1 MTIADM
7 LVPSEI
13 ARARARRVTSF
24 GMLSIA
30 LLGTLGI
37 IILAMRNYAC
47 LLYTGFPPSQAPPLR
62 DRALCS
68 ICKVRVG

>member
-1 MTIADM
+1 M

-47 LLYTGFPPSQAPPLR
+47 LLYTEFPSPA
-62 DRALCS
+62 AA
-68 ICKVRVG
+68 